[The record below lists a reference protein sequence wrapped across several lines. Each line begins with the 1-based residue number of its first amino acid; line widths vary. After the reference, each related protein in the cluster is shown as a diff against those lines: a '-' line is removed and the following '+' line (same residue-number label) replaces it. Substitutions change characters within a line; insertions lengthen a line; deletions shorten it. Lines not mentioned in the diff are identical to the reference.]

1 MAFIVSGNPT
11 NTPNVVVTSSPAVT
25 VIPNKTDSVTVLDHQ
40 AATHPTTIVGS
51 SISAL
56 TKRAVTIL
64 LYHAY
69 VEDTADTNP
78 GTFKVQVRPD
88 PGDGSVNENW
98 VTIAEYVAKGTD
110 PDTEAMTAT
119 EPIGETVLVVA
130 STTGFAAED
139 ALYIQDAVTLTDS
152 EWAECQ
158 EIVTDTS
165 IDLIDGLTR
174 AKDSADVIWNDA
186 SRFACSLNLNANE
199 SYRVIWSHEGA
210 TGANGHVK
218 AIAITHDSDAES
230 NT

>member
-11 NTPNVVVTSSPAVT
+11 AVVISATPANT

-40 AATHPTTIVGS
+40 VATHPTTIKGS
-51 SISAL
+51 AISAL
-56 TKRAVTIL
+56 TKKSVTIF

-69 VEDTADTNP
+69 IEDTADTNP

-98 VTIAEYVAKGTD
+98 VTVAEYVAKGTD
-110 PDTEAMTAT
+110 PDTEDMTAT

-130 STTGFAAED
+130 STTGFVAGDE
-139 ALYIQDAVTLTDS
+139 LYIRDTGTLTDS

-158 EIVTDTS
+158 EISTDAS
-165 IDLIDGLTR
+165 ITLVDGLTR
-174 AKDSADVIWNDA
+174 AKDSSDEIWNDA
-186 SRFACSLNLNANE
+186 SRFVSSLNLNANE
-199 SYRVIWSHEGA
+199 SFRVVWSHEGA

-218 AIAITHDSDAES
+218 AIAVTYDSDAES

>member
-1 MAFIVSGNPT
+1 MAFVVTGNPT
-11 NTPNVVVTSSPAVT
+11 GGSVAVSSTPSRTSTPG
-25 VIPNKTDSVTVLDHQ
+25 KTDSVVVLTHQ

-51 SISAL
+51 ALSAL
-56 TKRAVTIL
+56 TKRAVTIF

-98 VTIAEYVAKGTD
+98 ITVAEFVAKGTD
-110 PDTEAMTAT
+110 PDTEAMTAI
-119 EPIGETVLVVA
+119 EPIGETVLAVA
-130 STTGFAAED
+130 STTGFVAED
-139 ALYIQDAVTLTDS
+139 DLYIQDAGTLTDS

-158 EIVTDTS
+158 EIDTDAS
-165 IDLIDGLTR
+165 ITLVDGLAR
-174 AKDSADVIWNDA
+174 AKDSSDVIWNDA
-186 SRFACSLNLNANE
+186 SRFVASLNLNANE

-218 AIAITHDSDAES
+218 ALAITQDSDSES
-230 NT
+230 DV